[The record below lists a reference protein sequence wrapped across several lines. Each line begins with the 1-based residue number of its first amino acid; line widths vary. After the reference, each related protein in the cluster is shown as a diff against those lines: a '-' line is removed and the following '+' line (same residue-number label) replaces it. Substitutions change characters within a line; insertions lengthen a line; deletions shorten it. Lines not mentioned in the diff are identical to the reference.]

1 VVVGDFS
8 SLMNSGEELKG
19 GNMSGVWRIGDTV
32 HREAGPWTPQVH
44 RLLLHLRAKGIAFV
58 PEPLG
63 MDAEGREML
72 TFLPGIVGSTPLA
85 GTQRSDAVIVRAA
98 SMLRAI
104 HDATVDVARSWRTGW
119 RAPSREPVEVICH
132 GDFAPYNCI
141 FVDGAL
147 TGVIDFDFAHAGP
160 REWDLAYA
168 LYRFAPLADSEK
180 TEGFGAPEEQARRMR
195 LFCDAYGLSDRSRV
209 IDSVMTRIQSM
220 IDFLL
225 EGMAAG
231 DPRRLANVEAG
242 HLELYQHDCRYVEK
256 YRAVFEAAL
265 N

>member
-1 VVVGDFS
+1 
-8 SLMNSGEELKG
+8 MNSGEELKG
-19 GNMSGVWRIGDTV
+19 GNISGVWRIGDTV
-32 HREAGPWTPQVH
+32 RREAGPWTPEVH
-44 RLLLHLRAKGIAFV
+44 RLLVHLRSKGIAFV

-63 MDAEGREML
+63 MDAEGREIL
-72 TFLPGIVGSTPLA
+72 TFLPGIVGSTPLV
-85 GTQRSDAVIVRAA
+85 GTQRSDAVMVRAA
-98 SMLRAI
+98 FMLRAI
-104 HDATVDVARSWRTGW
+104 HDATADVAASWRTGW
-119 RAPSREPVEVICH
+119 RASTREPVQVICH

-141 FVDGAL
+141 FIDGEL

-160 REWDLAYA
+160 REWDLVYA
-168 LYRFAPLADSEK
+168 LYRFVPLADPEQ

-220 IDFLL
+220 ADFLL

-231 DPRRLANVEAG
+231 DPRRIANVEAG
-242 HLELYQHDCRYVEK
+242 HLELYQHDRKYVEK

-265 N
+265 G